1 MSTQTTSPKV
11 FISYSWKPFTNK
23 QKVIQ
28 LAERL
33 TSNSVHV
40 ILDDWDLKEGQDK
53 YKFMEQMVNDPE
65 VKRVLLICNKEYA
78 EKANKKTGGVGIESL
93 IVSDE
98 IYSQA
103 EQTKFIP
110 IVFEYDENNKPCV
123 PTFIKTRI
131 FIDLSNDEVFEDNYE
146 LLMRNIF
153 DKPLSRRPPLGTPPP
168 YIQNDDPI
176 YLPTANKVNTIKKA
190 LIDEKKNAILF
201 VQDYYD
207 TFINSLPSFSIEEG
221 ALTYENYD
229 DVVLKSINDL
239 TVLRDDFIN
248 FINIYTTYSLE
259 IDIERLHAFFEKQ
272 LDFLSNLDGMS
283 HSSNSFGSIKIDN
296 FRFFF
301 YELFLYFTATM
312 IAKERFKEL
321 GYIIHTPFVINVTR
335 NYKIQELS
343 FISFRNHVATLNKL
357 RNEKLRLNR
366 VSVTADTIKERAT
379 GGIKFD
385 QLQQADALLYYISI
399 LTPKEVSYFRRV
411 WFPETTCYHFY
422 HMPIMKKAIS
432 KRYFEKIK
440 TIFNIAD
447 KDDLIT
453 KVTEVVKNNS
463 DNLDRYNYELP
474 QIKEGL
480 NLDELCTIA

>member
-1 MSTQTTSPKV
+1 MSTQTNTPKI

-65 VKRVLLICNKEYA
+65 VKRVLLICNKEYT

-123 PTFIKTRI
+123 PTFITTRI

-153 DKPLSRRPPLGTPPP
+153 DKPLSKRPPLGTPPP

-190 LIDEKKNAILF
+190 LIDEKKNTILF
-201 VQDYYD
+201 IQDYYD
-207 TFINSLPSFSIEEG
+207 TFINSLPSFSIDEKS
-221 ALTYENYD
+221 LNSENYD
-229 DVVLKSINDL
+229 DLVLKSINEL
-239 TVLRDDFIN
+239 AILRDDFMN
-248 FINIYTTYSLE
+248 LLNVYTSYSLE
-259 IDIERLHAFFEKQ
+259 IDAERLHSFFEKM
-272 LDFLSNLDGMS
+272 LDYLSNLEGMS
-283 HSSNSFGSIKIDN
+283 HSSNSFGSIQIDN

-301 YELFLYFTATM
+301 YELFLYFTASM
-312 IAKERFKEL
+312 ISKDRFKEL
-321 GYIIHTPFVINVTR
+321 GFILHTPFVINVTR
-335 NYKIQELS
+335 HYKIQELNFS
-343 FISFRNHVATLNKL
+343 SFRNHVATLNKL
-357 RNEKLRLNR
+357 RNEKYRMNR
-366 VSVTADTIKERAT
+366 ISLTADIIKERAT
-379 GGIKFD
+379 GNIKFD
-385 QLQQADALLYYISI
+385 QLMQADALLYYISI
-399 LTPKEVSYFRRV
+399 MNTGMTYSRRV

-422 HMPIMKKAIS
+422 HLPLMKKAIS
-432 KRYFEKIK
+432 QRFFEKIK
-440 TIFNIAD
+440 PLFDVTDKEDFIA
-447 KDDLIT
+447 KVDD
-453 KVTEVVKNNS
+453 VVKYKR
-463 DNLDRYNYELP
+463 DNIERFYYEIP
-474 QIKEGL
+474 QIRDGL
-480 NLDELCTIA
+480 NINEICTIA